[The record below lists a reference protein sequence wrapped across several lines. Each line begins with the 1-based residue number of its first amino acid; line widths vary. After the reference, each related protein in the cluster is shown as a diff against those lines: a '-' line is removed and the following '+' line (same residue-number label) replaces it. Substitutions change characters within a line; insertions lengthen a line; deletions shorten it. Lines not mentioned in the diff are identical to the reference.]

1 MIDMPGK
8 TLPTSDID
16 ELIKIITDMERR
28 EDTPTTVLDH
38 IVDTKDI
45 PALMEKPYVRI
56 VEEPATN
63 LYRFRY
69 KSEGGTAG
77 SIPGEKQLMGRK
89 SFPKIQLCNH
99 EGLAAL
105 EVCCLTEDL
114 RVHPNK
120 LVWKDRRGHSTDA
133 MRAGIYRA
141 TIQGNM
147 EEEIKVGLFLSKKK
161 DVLSLLNDKQEQ
173 GIDPFNKGYS
183 HMEGQARKR
192 LNLACIRLCYRVSIQ
207 QNDGTWHSLP
217 PVVTQVVHH
226 NMDRAEL
233 IIRDISDT
241 QSAAAGGERKILV
254 CDKFDTTGIQI
265 VFHDEKSGWTG
276 FGEFGPADIHHK
288 SCVVFTTP
296 AYHSLTQLT
305 TVKMNISKIDG
316 SAVSNTILFTYYPS
330 LEGGH
335 TRNILK
341 HRGQGINTDRRDQ
354 YYPYRMRR
362 KSLSVAEVNQ
372 VKRAE
377 RKCANVQWTNYTY
390 QDISGI

>member
-1 MIDMPGK
+1 MSGP

-16 ELIKIITDMERR
+16 ELMRIITDMETR
-28 EDTPTTVLDH
+28 EETPTTVTNH

-45 PALMEKPYVRI
+45 HTMLEKPYVRI

-77 SIPGEKQLMGRK
+77 SIPGEKQQMGRK

-99 EGLAAL
+99 DGLAAL

-120 LVWKDRRGHSTDA
+120 LVWKNRRGHSTDA
-133 MRAGIYRA
+133 VRAGIYRA
-141 TIQGNM
+141 TIQGNI

-161 DVLSLLNDKQEQ
+161 DVLSLLSDKQDQ
-173 GIDPFNKGYS
+173 GIDPFNKGYM
-183 HMEGQARKR
+183 HMEGQARKK

-207 QNDGTWHSLP
+207 QHDGTWQSLP

-241 QSAAAGGERKILV
+241 QSAAAGGEKKILI

-265 VFHDEKSGWTG
+265 VFHDEHSGWHG

-288 SCVVFTTP
+288 SCIVFTTP
-296 AYHSLTQLT
+296 AYPLLTQVT

-316 SAVSNTILFTYYPS
+316 SAVSNTLLFNYFPS
-330 LEGGH
+330 IEGGH
-335 TRNILK
+335 RNICK
-341 HRGQGINTDRRDQ
+341 HRGPGINTDRREQ

-362 KSLSVAEVNQ
+362 KSSAVPEVNQ
-372 VKRAE
+372 VKRE
-377 RKCANVQWTNYTY
+377 ENKCQNINWTNYTY
-390 QDISGI
+390 QDITCN